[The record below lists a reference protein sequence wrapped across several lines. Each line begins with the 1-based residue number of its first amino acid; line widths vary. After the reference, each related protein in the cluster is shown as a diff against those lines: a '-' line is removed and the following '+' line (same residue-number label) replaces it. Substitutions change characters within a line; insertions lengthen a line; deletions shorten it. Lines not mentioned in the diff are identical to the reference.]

1 MIINTEWGAFGD
13 KGELDFIR
21 TKWDEAVD
29 AGSLNPG
36 QFKEFLTEK
45 PPALVHTINIQK
57 RKERVAF
64 PVGTKKVLLR
74 ENIFILFYFS
84 LNLTI
89 LFGLP

>member
-36 QFKEFLTEK
+36 KTVFTKIDRI
-45 PPALVHTINIQK
+45 TICQI
-57 RKERVAF
+57 
-64 PVGTKKVLLR
+64 
-74 ENIFILFYFS
+74 
-84 LNLTI
+84 NL
-89 LFGLP
+89 